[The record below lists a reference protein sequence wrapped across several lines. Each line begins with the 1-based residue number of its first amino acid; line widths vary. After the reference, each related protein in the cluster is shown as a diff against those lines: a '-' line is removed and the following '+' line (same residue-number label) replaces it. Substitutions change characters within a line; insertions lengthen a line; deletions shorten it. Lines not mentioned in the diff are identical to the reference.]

1 MTKAFRQEGKSIEIS
16 GESATIAA
24 GSIYRRWGTQ
34 GGAQDSSR
42 AFIGIVTDE
51 IIGTSADLTTIDGRP
66 IQIGDG
72 VAAEAQKG
80 SGKGDAMIEG
90 VFTLQLPASGMV
102 VYDADPL
109 YMNVADTTAPG
120 TVASG
125 VTNNQTAA
133 FARADRAISGALV
146 GFAVG
151 DSYTGSSAPF
161 TGLNVV
167 DVKLLGLPLHGL
179 ADAAPA
185 EGY

>member
-16 GESATIAA
+16 GVTTTVAA
-24 GSIYRRWGTQ
+24 GSIYRRQ
-34 GGAQDSSR
+34 GGQGSSQALSR
-42 AFIGIVTDE
+42 AFVGVVTDE

-72 VAAEAQKG
+72 VAAEAQTG
-80 SGKGDAMIEG
+80 TGKGDAMIEG
-90 VFTLQLPASGMV
+90 VFTLALPTSGMV

-109 YMNVADTTAPG
+109 YMQVADVTAPG
-120 TVASG
+120 AVASG
-125 VTNNQTAA
+125 VTNNENTDAWNR
-133 FARADRAISGALV
+133 FAISGALV

-151 DSYTGSSAPF
+151 QSYTGTSAPF

-179 ADAAPA
+179 ADAGPA
-185 EGY
+185 GGNY

>member
-16 GESATIAA
+16 GVTTTVAS
-24 GSIYRRWGTQ
+24 GSIYRRSGNQ
-34 GGAQDSSR
+34 GGGQDSSR
-42 AFIGIVTDE
+42 AYVGVVTDE
-51 IIGTSADLTTIDGRP
+51 IIGTSETLTTLDGRP

-72 VAAEAQKG
+72 VAAEAQTG
-80 SGKGDAMIEG
+80 TGKGDAMVEG
-90 VFTLQLPASGMV
+90 VFTLALPASGMV

-109 YMNVADTTAPG
+109 YMNVADTTNPG

-125 VTNNQTAA
+125 VTNNQDGD
-133 FARADRAISGALV
+133 FVRSAISGALV

-151 DSYTGSSAPF
+151 DSYTGTSAPF

-185 EGY
+185 EGDY

>member
-16 GESATIAA
+16 GAATTVAA
-24 GSIYRRWGTQ
+24 GSVYRRTGNQ
-34 GGAQDSSR
+34 GGAAGSSTR
-42 AFIGIVTDE
+42 AFIGVVTDE
-51 IIGTSADLTTIDGRP
+51 ITGTSADATTIDGRP
-66 IQIGDG
+66 IMIGDG
-72 VAAEAQKG
+72 VAAEAQTG

-90 VFTLQLPASGMV
+90 VFTLALPVSGMV

-109 YMNVADTTAPG
+109 YMQVADTTAPG

-133 FARADRAISGALV
+133 FARTQAISGALV

-151 DSYTGSSAPF
+151 QSYTGATAPF